1 MEQVLLICVITMELF
16 LNFYVLVFITYQS
29 GMSKCLRSGD
39 KKLDRNFNVDFNERK
54 H

>member
-16 LNFYVLVFITYQS
+16 LNFYVLVFITYQY
-29 GMSKCLRSGD
+29 GMSKCLRSGE